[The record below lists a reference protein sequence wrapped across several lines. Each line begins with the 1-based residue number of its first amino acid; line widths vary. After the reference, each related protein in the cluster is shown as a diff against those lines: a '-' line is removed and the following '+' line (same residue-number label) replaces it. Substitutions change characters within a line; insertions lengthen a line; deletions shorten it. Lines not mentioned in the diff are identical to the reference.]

1 MVLSHVSRRAGK
13 ANDQHARS
21 SVYSSVAKERGFH
34 RLDRQEGRGER
45 AHGPQVPENGGPVA
59 KDAGEEAPS
68 VGDRRVGSPD
78 RAVARRGPGSWR
90 KQRHTATR
98 IWERLRDE
106 HGAEVSLSTVT
117 RTVARLHDE
126 HGAEERSSGFMDL
139 VWHPGEA
146 QADFG
151 EVDVQW
157 RGALARMHHFVLD
170 FPHSNVAPSQLM
182 PGENAECTCQALE
195 NLFEWLGGVPER
207 IVFDNAAGVG
217 RKQRFEKVRPARL
230 FQAFQAHYGFSFAF
244 CNPHSGHEKGA
255 VEANVGR
262 VRRKLFVPRPS
273 VWNLEGFNEKL
284 PDRCLGLGD
293 KAHWRKGEREA
304 DLFERDRGALLP
316 LPAKPFDVVRWERMK
331 ADKYGCVTLEGCH
344 RYSADPGS
352 AGREVIIGIRALEI
366 EILDSSGRR
375 LASHPRAYG
384 DMPTDSSDPSR
395 QLELL
400 CNRPNAWPNSRVREA
415 LPDPLRGWL
424 DLQEETVRREGLQT
438 LKKTD
443 RDNGW
448 ANAVGAMLQVLEAT
462 GGVDRASVQL
472 AAARIAD
479 GGAGVSYDE
488 PVDLSEYDRAFADT
502 GKES

>member
-1 MVLSHVSRRAGK
+1 M
-13 ANDQHARS
+13 
-21 SVYSSVAKERGFH
+21 
-34 RLDRQEGRGER
+34 
-45 AHGPQVPENGGPVA
+45 
-59 KDAGEEAPS
+59 
-68 VGDRRVGSPD
+68 
-78 RAVARRGPGSWR
+78 
-90 KQRHTATR
+90 
-98 IWERLRDE
+98 
-106 HGAEVSLSTVT
+106 
-117 RTVARLHDE
+117 
-126 HGAEERSSGFMDL
+126 
-139 VWHPGEA
+139 
-146 QADFG
+146 
-151 EVDVQW
+151 
-157 RGALARMHHFVLD
+157 
-170 FPHSNVAPSQLM
+170 
-182 PGENAECTCQALE
+182 
-195 NLFEWLGGVPER
+195 
-207 IVFDNAAGVG
+207 FDNAAGVG

-366 EILDSSGRR
+366 EILDSSGRS

-384 DMPTDSSDPSR
+384 DMPTDSFDPSR